1 MKLTKEEHRLL
12 ISRIVNDTIIH
23 ERMCNGINHML
34 NSISETENNE
44 VGPIY
49 FGIDTA
55 IDLMGFMGN
64 RENYQIMN
72 KFYHF
77 FLDQIDKDLHTPV
90 SERKTVVNLTDEIV
104 DEWFNI
110 RRTYRAQLN

>member
-23 ERMCNGINHML
+23 ERMCNGINYML
-34 NSISETENNE
+34 NSISETEDNE

-55 IDLMGFMGN
+55 IDLMGFMGK
-64 RENYQIMN
+64 RENYEVMK

-77 FLDQIDKDLHTPV
+77 FLDQIKMDLDTPV
-90 SERKTVVNLTDEIV
+90 NERKAVIDLASEIV

-110 RRTYRAQLN
+110 RRTYKAQLN